1 MTYSTTVIAI
11 PYILRENSLD
21 FFETE
26 RANHL
31 HTRCDQRLADIN
43 MIINENARYH
53 VMVEQFLLSTGRD
66 FVRHSVA
73 DGIASYI

>member
-11 PYILRENSLD
+11 PYMLRENSLD

-26 RANHL
+26 RAKYL
-31 HTRCDQRLADIN
+31 HTRCDQGLADIN

-53 VMVEQFLLSTGRD
+53 VMVEQFRLSPGRD

-73 DGIASYI
+73 DGIVSYI